1 MKRVLCLTAFVLIA
15 AAAAFGDIA
24 RPDSS
29 PKSTPKPKPVD
40 ASMTIRMDKDVKT
53 ATLRIPRA
61 QLRQLSAELEQM
73 ADENDTAAVS
83 GGISRTQTV
92 VSGMLLSLA
101 MAFGGMWFVRSGKT
115 NSTAKT
121 LVIFAVIAGIG
132 SAATIA
138 YANAGPP
145 AALRTISSSLFDK
158 KAFGYWNEAFGK
170 IKIEVTDAS
179 AVELRVPIQKEWTEK
194 KDGE

>member
-24 RPDSS
+24 RPDST
-29 PKSTPKPKPVD
+29 PNRTPKPKPVD

-53 ATLRIPRA
+53 ATLRIPRS

-73 ADENDTAAVS
+73 ADENNTAS
-83 GGISRTQTV
+83 TTGGISRTQTV

-101 MAFGGMWFVRSGKT
+101 MAFGGMWFVRSGKAS
-115 NSTAKT
+115 STGKT
-121 LVIFAVIAGIG
+121 LVVFALVAGIG

-145 AALRTISSSLFDK
+145 ASLRTISSSLFDK
-158 KAFGYWNEAFGK
+158 KEFGYWNEAFGK
-170 IKIEVTDAS
+170 IKIEVTDGS
-179 AVELRVPIQKEWTEK
+179 VLELRVPIQKEWTEK
-194 KDGE
+194 KSEE